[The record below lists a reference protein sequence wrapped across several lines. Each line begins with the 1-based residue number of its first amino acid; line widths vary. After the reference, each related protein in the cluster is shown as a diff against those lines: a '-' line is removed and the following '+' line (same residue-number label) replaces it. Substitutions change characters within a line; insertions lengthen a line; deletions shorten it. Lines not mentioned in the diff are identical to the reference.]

1 MAKIAEKRKIKV
13 VLVEDDQDDAFLVRD
28 FLNDTRFLDCQL
40 KVIANFEEGLQ
51 EILTDSAD
59 VYLLD
64 HHLGAGKGVDLI
76 AQAREAGIT
85 KPMILLTGN
94 DSPEV
99 DQEAQKAGANDYILK
114 AELNTSILERSIR
127 YALSQWEATHIQEQL
142 LRESLLRE
150 EAEYREAQWQL
161 ISETIPYGLWVTDTD
176 GRVEYVSY
184 SFLELLGLDLK
195 EIEELNFQDLLVER
209 LREKWQQ
216 TLASG
221 KQWNEEMK
229 LTGPDGDEVF
239 VLSRGLPVKDE
250 DGEIL
255 QWVGINLDITREK
268 IIDQR
273 KDRFLQIASHELKSP
288 IMSILSSLYIL
299 EEEVTAGK
307 IETGTDYIKR
317 MKRQLKN
324 LTQLVEDLLD
334 LSKIEMEK
342 LSYYPEI
349 MNLNEV
355 VNEVIEDLND
365 THGHTIK
372 VAMDADLYLRGDKQR
387 IRQVLVNLINNAI
400 KYSPQADQ
408 IEVKV
413 KGEGEQVTIEV
424 TDFGIGIPESELGK
438 IFGKFY
444 SGESLSTKDF
454 SGLGLGLFLAR
465 KIVELHRGE
474 ISVVSQVGKGS
485 TFTVVLPI
493 DNGD

>member
-1 MAKIAEKRKIKV
+1 
-13 VLVEDDQDDAFLVRD
+13 
-28 FLNDTRFLDCQL
+28 
-40 KVIANFEEGLQ
+40 
-51 EILTDSAD
+51 
-59 VYLLD
+59 
-64 HHLGAGKGVDLI
+64 LGAGKGVDLI
-76 AQAREAGIT
+76 AQAREAGLT

-114 AELNTSILERSIR
+114 ADVNTSILERSIR
-127 YALSQWEATHIQEQL
+127 YALSQWESVHIQEQL

-184 SFLELLGLDLK
+184 SFLELLGIDLK
-195 EIEELNFQDLLVER
+195 KVEELDFQDLLVER
-209 LREKWQQ
+209 LKEKWQQ
-216 TLASG
+216 TLISG

-229 LTGPDGDEVF
+229 LTGPDGGEVF

-273 KDRFLQIASHELKSP
+273 KDRFLRIASHELKSP

-299 EEEVTAGK
+299 EEEVAAGK
-307 IETGTDYIKR
+307 IKSGTDYIRR

-365 THGHTIK
+365 THGHVINI
-372 VAMDADLYLRGDKQR
+372 VMDEDIYLKGDRQR

-400 KYSPQADQ
+400 KYSPKADHVDVR
-408 IEVKV
+408 VKS
-413 KGEGEQVTIEV
+413 KGKQVIIQV
-424 TDFGIGIPESELGK
+424 TDFGIGIPENEISK

-444 SGESLSTKDF
+444 SGESLPTKDF

-474 ISVVSQVGKGS
+474 ISVTSQVGQGS
-485 TFTVVLPI
+485 TFTVMLPI
-493 DNGD
+493 DSDD

>member
-13 VLVEDDQDDAFLVRD
+13 VLVEDDRDDAFLVRD
-28 FLNDTRFLDCQL
+28 FLSDTRFLDCQL
-40 KVIANFEEGLQ
+40 KVVANFEEGWQ
-51 EILTDSAD
+51 EILQDSAD

-76 AQAREAGIT
+76 AQAREAGLT

-114 AELNTSILERSIR
+114 ADVNTSILERSIR
-127 YALSQWEATHIQEQL
+127 YALSQWESVHIQEQL

-184 SFLELLGLDLK
+184 SFLELLGIDLK
-195 EIEELNFQDLLVER
+195 KVEELDFQDLLVER
-209 LREKWQQ
+209 LKEKWQQ
-216 TLASG
+216 TLISG

-229 LTGPDGDEVF
+229 LTGPDGGEVF

-273 KDRFLQIASHELKSP
+273 KDRFLRIASHELKSP

-299 EEEVTAGK
+299 EEEVAAGK
-307 IETGTDYIKR
+307 IKSGTDYIRR

-365 THGHTIK
+365 THGHVINI
-372 VAMDADLYLRGDKQR
+372 VMDEDIYLKGDRQR

-400 KYSPQADQ
+400 KYSPKADHVDVR
-408 IEVKV
+408 VKS
-413 KGEGEQVTIEV
+413 KGKQVIIQV
-424 TDFGIGIPESELGK
+424 TDFGIGIPENEISK

-444 SGESLSTKDF
+444 SGESLPTKDF

-474 ISVVSQVGKGS
+474 ISVTSQVGQGS
-485 TFTVVLPI
+485 TFTVMLPI
-493 DNGD
+493 DSDD